1 MKFKKLLSLV
11 IVGVMTVSMLSACG
25 SSSGN
30 AEDGSAA
37 SGTSSESAAD
47 DSNTEGT
54 EADTGA
60 GEEDLSQ
67 QEPYTVKIM
76 MLDDGET
83 DIVEEVAAA
92 ASEIT
97 QAKFNTTIELV
108 RVGWGSWAEQ
118 VTLALTS
125 GEKLDLFPAFAINS
139 SLATLVSSGEVL
151 PMTDYL
157 KNGCGKETYAMVD
170 EEDWI
175 CTSYDGEIYGIP
187 MNKGKQNVYGAA
199 CNKDI
204 ADELGIDLDAVKTLD
219 DFGEVLGKVKEAYPN
234 MYPLATSQALRVM
247 IPSDTLG
254 DDRTCV
260 LGALVDATS
269 GSTTVENL
277 YASDEY
283 REFVEKMYDW
293 AQKGYIMPDALSNTE
308 TAQNMIRAGSAF
320 ADFYTGPAPDTEARL
335 SRECGVTIK
344 DIEFFEHY
352 KTTGETA
359 PCWSIAGNSENPER
373 AMQVLNEMYTN
384 QELANIFI
392 YGIEGKTFEFVDK
405 ANKVINYPDGVDAT
419 NAGYAFDH
427 WAWPNMCM
435 SYVWEGYPVDVY
447 EQYVTFN
454 AGGVLSPAYGFT
466 FDNSSVLNEVTACSN
481 VVSKYAEA
489 LNTGSVDPN
498 GSSGSLEQ
506 FIQELEDNGIDKI
519 VAEKQRQLDEWLAA
533 NS

>member
-1 MKFKKLLSLV
+1 MKCKKLLALMISGLIAVSL
-11 IVGVMTVSMLSACG
+11 MTACG
-25 SSSGN
+25 SAPNGANDNPSVSDTSEGNESG
-30 AEDGSAA
+30 DIA
-37 SGTSSESAAD
+37 SGE
-47 DSNTEGT
+47 T
-54 EADTGA
+54 EATS
-60 GEEDLSQ
+60 DLSQ
-67 QEPYTVKIM
+67 QEPYTVRIM
-76 MLDDGET
+76 MFDDGDT
-83 DIVEEVAAA
+83 DIVEEVSEA
-92 ASEIT
+92 ASKIT
-97 QAKFNTTIELV
+97 LEKFNTTVELV
-108 RVGWGSWAEQ
+108 RVGWGSWAQQ

-125 GEKLDLFPAFAINS
+125 GEKLDLYPAFAINIP
-139 SLATLVSSGEVL
+139 LATLVNNGEVL

-157 KNGCGKETYAMVD
+157 KNGCAKETYDMVD
-170 EEDWI
+170 EEDWV
-175 CTSYDGEIYGIP
+175 CTTYDGEIYGIP

-199 CNKDI
+199 CNADI
-204 ADELGIDLDAVKTLD
+204 ADELGIDLDTVKTLD
-219 DFGEVLGKVKEAYPN
+219 DFENVLAKVKEAHPD
-234 MYPLATSQALRVM
+234 MYPLAVNNQALRVM

-293 AQKGYIMPDALSNTE
+293 SQKGYIMPEALSSTE
-308 TAQNMIRAGSAF
+308 SGTNLIRAGSAF
-320 ADFYTGPAPDTEARL
+320 ADFYTGPAPDTEARI

-344 DIEFFEHY
+344 DVEFFEHY

-359 PCWSIAGNSENPER
+359 PCWSIAGNSEQPER

-405 ANKVINYPDGVDAT
+405 ENKVIDYPEGVDAA
-419 NAGYAFDH
+419 NSGYAFDH
-427 WAWPNMCM
+427 WGWPNMCL

-447 EQYVTFN
+447 EEYITFN
-454 AGGVLSPAYGFT
+454 AGGVPSPAYGFT

-481 VVSKYAEA
+481 VVAKYAEA
-489 LNTGSVDPN
+489 LNTGSVNPN

-506 FIQELEDNGIDKI
+506 FIKELEDNGIDTI

-533 NS
+533 NK